1 MSYANVSRSNIGT
14 QPRDNIY
21 ELINTTVTDP
31 KTETT
36 SSSRK
41 WIYARFPNTKA
52 RRKNTYPFIVLPYP
66 AMDIDEKCLSHFK
79 MMEFIISGTIY
90 CEDNTPM
97 RCLPQVT
104 VIHNKDHMFIK
115 AYYKKSERILKIKKI
130 KSQLFNDRN

>member
-1 MSYANVSRSNIGT
+1 MKLNKNKGKWWCKETYSDFGKPSLI
-14 QPRDNIY
+14 DNLAY
-21 ELINTTVTDP
+21 
-31 KTETT
+31 
-36 SSSRK
+36 
-41 WIYARFPNTKA
+41 
-52 RRKNTYPFIVLPYP
+52 
-66 AMDIDEKCLSHFK
+66 HF
-79 MMEFIISGTIY
+79 Y